1 MSATGLRRPLA
12 GAGSRLPRALH
23 PAAWWLWALGLGTA
37 ATRTRNP
44 LLLLLLL
51 AVAGYVVT
59 ARRPDAP
66 WARSFSFFLK
76 LGLVV
81 LVLRLVLQVIFGAGV
96 PGRTVFSLPQVP
108 VPDWATGLHIGGRV
122 TAEGLVTALY
132 DGLQLGVL
140 FACIGAAN
148 ALASP
153 ARLLKLVPG
162 ALYEAGVAVTVAL
175 SFAPSVVASV
185 SRVRAARRLRGR
197 PSGGLR
203 GLRGL
208 AVPVLEDALERSV
221 TLAAAMDSRGFGRR
235 GAVSAGS
242 RRLTVGL
249 TLAGLLALCA
259 GVYGL
264 LDASTP
270 AVLGLP
276 MLAAGTAVAGA
287 GLLLGSRRA
296 PRTRYRPDRWA
307 LPEWLVAGCGIA
319 AAAALALAATQGVEG
334 ISPTTSPLVAPTL
347 PLLPLIGVLAGML
360 PAWLAPPLPHPAGRR

>member
-1 MSATGLRRPLA
+1 MRPLCKTL
-12 GAGSRLPRALH
+12 GWDRLPRALH
-23 PAAWWLWALGLGTA
+23 PGAWWLWALGLGTA

-44 LLLLLLL
+44 VLLLLLV
-51 AVAGYVVT
+51 AVAGYVVA

-66 WARSFSFFLK
+66 WARSFAFFVK
-76 LGLVV
+76 LGLAV
-81 LVLRLVLQVIFGAGV
+81 LTLRLVLQVIFGGGL
-96 PGRTVFSLPQVP
+96 PGRTVFSLPRVP

-122 TAEGLVTALY
+122 TAEGLMTALY
-132 DGLQLGVL
+132 DGLQLAVL

-175 SFAPSVVASV
+175 SFAPQVVASV

-197 PSGGLR
+197 ESSGLR

-221 TLAAAMDSRGFGRR
+221 ALAAAMDSRGFGRR
-235 GAVSAGS
+235 GSVPAGQ
-242 RRLTVGL
+242 RRLTAGL
-249 TLAGLLALCA
+249 TLAGLMALCA
-259 GVYGL
+259 GSYGL

-276 MLAAGTAVAGA
+276 MLGAGTAIAVA
-287 GLLLGSRRA
+287 GLLLGGRRA
-296 PRTRYRPDRWA
+296 PRTRYRPDPWA
-307 LPEWLVAGCGIA
+307 LPEWLVAGCGVVAAGALVVA
-319 AAAALALAATQGVEG
+319 AAHGVGG
-334 ISPTTSPLVAPTL
+334 ISPATSPLVAPTL
-347 PLLPLIGVLAGML
+347 PALPLVGVLAGML
-360 PAWLAPPLPHPAGRR
+360 PAWLAPPLPRPVAEHQ

>member
-1 MSATGLRRPLA
+1 MTVTWD
-12 GAGSRLPRALH
+12 RLPRALH

-44 LLLLLLL
+44 LLLLLLA
-51 AVAGYVVT
+51 AVAGYVVA

-66 WARSFSFFLK
+66 WARSFAFFVK
-76 LGLVV
+76 LGLAV
-81 LVLRLVLQVIFGAGV
+81 LTLRLILQVVFGAGV

-108 VPDWATGLHIGGRV
+108 VPGWATGLHIGGRI
-122 TAEGLVTALY
+122 TAEGLMTALY
-132 DGLQLGVL
+132 DGLQLAVL

-175 SFAPSVVASV
+175 SFAPQVVASV

-197 PSGGLR
+197 PSTGLR

-221 TLAAAMDSRGFGRR
+221 ALAAAMDSRGFGRR
-235 GAVSAGS
+235 GSVPTGQ
-242 RRLTVGL
+242 RRLTAGL

-276 MLAAGTAVAGA
+276 MLTAGTAVAVA

-296 PRTRYRPDRWA
+296 PRSRYRPDPWA
-307 LPEWLVAGCGIA
+307 LPEWLVAGCGVVAASALVVA
-319 AAAALALAATQGVEG
+319 AAHGGAG

-347 PLLPLIGVLAGML
+347 PLVPLVGVLAGML
-360 PAWLAPPLPHPAGRR
+360 PAWLAPPLPRPTADQR